1 METGDMLPPLTL
13 VLADGAPIDLADRH
27 GRGLVLYFY
36 PKADTTGCTREAQEF
51 SQLSDAFDRAGVD
64 VVGVSRDAPARLAKF
79 AAKYALTVRLA
90 SDEDGTA
97 SAMFGTW
104 VEKQM
109 YGRRYMGVERATFRF
124 DAGGRLV
131 RSWRKVRVP
140 GHAAAV
146 FESIADTGRGAI
158 SDHD

>member
-13 VLADGAPIDLADRH
+13 VLADGTPIDLSDRR
-27 GRGLVLYFY
+27 GRGLILYFY
-36 PKADTTGCTREAQEF
+36 PKADTSGCTREAQEF

-64 VVGVSRDAPARLAKF
+64 VIGVSRDAPARLAKF
-79 AAKYALTVRLA
+79 AVKYALTVTLA
-90 SDEDGTA
+90 SDEDGA
-97 SAMFGTW
+97 ACVIFGTW

-124 DAGGRLV
+124 DAGGRLIQT
-131 RSWRKVRVP
+131 WRKVKVP
-140 GHAAAV
+140 GHAVAV
-146 FESIADTGRGAI
+146 FESIADTGRGPG